1 MKCKSCK
8 ADFEPFSAHNST
20 IKQTMCVQCLI
31 AKGNEKRIKTAK
43 KEWAKE
49 KSELKAKLKTK
60 SEWLNEFQ
68 VLFNT
73 YIRERDVGKPCISC
87 DAVMAKSDINA
98 GHFFSVG
105 AYPNLRFNEDN
116 VHSQCIYCN
125 KHLHSNATE
134 YSIRLPYRIGRERY
148 DKLLMQ
154 RNESG
159 KLSVADIKEQ
169 ITKYKNLIK
178 ELQSKR
184 V

>member
-60 SEWLNEFQ
+60 SEWLNDFQ
-68 VLFNT
+68 KVFNT
-73 YIRERDVGKPCISC
+73 YIRERDCGKPCISC
-87 DAVMAKSDINA
+87 DKPLRGKFDA
-98 GHFFSVG
+98 GHYFTVG
-105 AYPNLRFNEDN
+105 AYPNIRFNEDN
-116 VHSQCIYCN
+116 VHGQCVECN
-125 KHLHSNATE
+125 QHKHGNITE
-134 YSIRLPYRIGRERY
+134 YAIRLPYRIGQQRY
-148 DKLLMQ
+148 DDLLIQ
-154 RNESG
+154 RNDSN

-169 ITKYKNLIK
+169 TTKYKNLIK